1 MGYKFN
7 ALYNI
12 VHRKIKWSYVK
23 FKINVIKIKT
33 MEIKLTNK
41 EAEEMFYNALCNG
54 LGYVTSGYGL
64 ELKYSNKEYRQAKE
78 SIEKNGV
85 AVCYED
91 VFMAML
97 RSGYKLSLHD
107 EEGEETYE
115 IELKDV
121 HERMEKVPVRNI
133 LNMIEENDDA
143 EDADVV
149 IQTVFLKEV
158 IFG

>member
-1 MGYKFN
+1 
-7 ALYNI
+7 
-12 VHRKIKWSYVK
+12 
-23 FKINVIKIKT
+23 
-33 MEIKLTNK
+33 MEIKLTN
-41 EAEEMFYNALCNG
+41 EESEEMFYNALCNG

-64 ELKYSNKEYRQAKE
+64 ELKYSNKEYKQAKK
-78 SIEKNGV
+78 SIQKNDV
-85 AVCYED
+85 SVCYED

-97 RSGYKLSLHD
+97 KNGYKISLYD

-143 EDADVV
+143 EDADVI

-158 IFG
+158 VFG